1 MKRKPFFIL
10 IPIALIFGLSGA
22 VFFLWNQLMPEV
34 FQLPEISYWQAMG
47 LFILGRLLFGSFG
60 FGKNR
65 FKGGPPHMREQW
77 SQLSA
82 DEKAELR
89 ERWKKRCS
97 KREQ

>member
-10 IPIALIFGLSGA
+10 IPVALIFGLSGV
-22 VFFLWNQLMPEV
+22 VFFLWNQLMPDI

-60 FGKNR
+60 FGKHR
-65 FKGGPPHMREQW
+65 HKGGPPHLREKWSELSDEEKEQFREQ
-77 SQLSA
+77 
-82 DEKAELR
+82 
-89 ERWKKRCS
+89 WKKRCS